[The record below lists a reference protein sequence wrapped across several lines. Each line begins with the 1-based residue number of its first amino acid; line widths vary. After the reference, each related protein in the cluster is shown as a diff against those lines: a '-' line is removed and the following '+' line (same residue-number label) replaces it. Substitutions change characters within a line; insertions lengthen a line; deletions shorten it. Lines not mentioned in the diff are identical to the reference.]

1 MLSPSTL
8 ARLAPPLFVFLWAT
22 GFIAARLVIP
32 YADPLTFLVLRYVL
46 AAGLLALIALAAR
59 APWPAAARGWRDGM
73 VAGMLIH
80 GGYLGAVFW
89 AIKHGLPAGISALIA
104 GLQPL
109 VTGMLVGPLI
119 GERVSP
125 RRWLGI
131 AVGFLGSALVVA
143 PKLGAAGGFS
153 ALPVAVCFLGTVSI
167 TLGTIWQKRT
177 AAAVDLRTNAVAQF
191 VGAALATLP
200 VALILE
206 NGRLEP
212 APELFIGLTWSVV
225 ALSIGAIGLLLV
237 LIRRGAVA
245 GVAALLYLVPP
256 VAALMAYVLF
266 GEALSPVQILGMLVA
281 AAGVA
286 IAKSRLT
293 EWGSTWPPR
302 GFMLHRTAMGA
313 SHDRRRRLRC
323 RAGPDL
329 ARRRR
334 REGRR
339 GARCRGAPAGAGG
352 SSPTAA
358 SRPSASRP
366 SSTRPTASPGSRPMP
381 RRSASW
387 RRYGRAPRRP
397 RAASARPRRSSCA
410 IGFGEYLA
418 QIFGGIPMSQGEIV
432 RPARA
437 RPRPA
442 AIAALPH
449 RARSRR

>member
-1 MLSPSTL
+1 MRSTRPRRRPTTPASATSWTSAPWPCRTALPATGSRPRSRSSAAPMTRRRRFASAGPTRTRRITTGVSHPNRRRRGKLRLAPADARLNRAARRGSWPAMLSPSTL

-46 AAGLLALIALAAR
+46 AAILLGLIALAAR
-59 APWPAAARGWRDGM
+59 APWPTAARGWRNGM
-73 VAGMLIH
+73 IAGMLIH

-89 AIKHGLPAGISALIA
+89 SIKHGLPAGISALIA

-119 GERVSP
+119 GERVSA

-131 AVGFLGSALVVA
+131 AVGFLGTALVIA

-153 ALPVAVCFLGTVSI
+153 ALPVTVCFLGTVSI

-256 VAALMAYVLF
+256 VAALMAYGLF
-266 GEALSPVQILGMLVA
+266 GEQLSPMQILGMLVA

-286 IAKSRLT
+286 L
-293 EWGSTWPPR
+293 
-302 GFMLHRTAMGA
+302 
-313 SHDRRRRLRC
+313 
-323 RAGPDL
+323 
-329 ARRRR
+329 
-334 REGRR
+334 
-339 GARCRGAPAGAGG
+339 
-352 SSPTAA
+352 A
-358 SRPSASRP
+358 SR
-366 SSTRPTASPGSRPMP
+366 G
-381 RRSASW
+381 
-387 RRYGRAPRRP
+387 
-397 RAASARPRRSSCA
+397 
-410 IGFGEYLA
+410 
-418 QIFGGIPMSQGEIV
+418 
-432 RPARA
+432 
-437 RPRPA
+437 
-442 AIAALPH
+442 
-449 RARSRR
+449 

>member
-46 AAGLLALIALAAR
+46 AASLLGLIALAAR

-119 GERVSP
+119 GERVSA

-131 AVGFLGSALVVA
+131 AVGFLGSALVIA

-286 IAKSRLT
+286 IASR
-293 EWGSTWPPR
+293 
-302 GFMLHRTAMGA
+302 A
-313 SHDRRRRLRC
+313 
-323 RAGPDL
+323 
-329 ARRRR
+329 
-334 REGRR
+334 
-339 GARCRGAPAGAGG
+339 
-352 SSPTAA
+352 
-358 SRPSASRP
+358 
-366 SSTRPTASPGSRPMP
+366 
-381 RRSASW
+381 
-387 RRYGRAPRRP
+387 
-397 RAASARPRRSSCA
+397 
-410 IGFGEYLA
+410 
-418 QIFGGIPMSQGEIV
+418 
-432 RPARA
+432 
-437 RPRPA
+437 
-442 AIAALPH
+442 
-449 RARSRR
+449 